1 VAVDAQERDLVVLHL
16 AFAVIAVAALAL
28 PGPVAQGW
36 RLWGL
41 LVGYDLATLAV
52 VWWRGHRRWL
62 RIWWFAAVTSVFQV
76 VPDAV
81 LAAGLGT
88 LRFPPD
94 GAPALGP
101 VTASMALMWT
111 VPLVLIASA
120 ADAAARRRGS
130 TAGWMVA
137 VGAAAAVFVG
147 AEALLPPLGIWEPVG
162 VTTIGGWL
170 APYVLPPELL
180 LGPPRGGASR
190 PPATGTRCWPCRWV
204 RSSASSTPV
213 RSRPAGCCWSGG
225 CSPDGPVGRRDGR
238 R

>member
-1 VAVDAQERDLVVLHL
+1 MDRQERDLVLLHL
-16 AFAVIAVAALAL
+16 AFAAVAVVALAL
-28 PGPVAQGW
+28 PGPVARGW

-94 GAPALGP
+94 GAPDIGP

-111 VPLVLIASA
+111 VPLVLIATA

-130 TAGWMVA
+130 TAGWVVA
-137 VGAAAAVFVG
+137 VGAAAVVFVS

-180 LGPPRGGASR
+180 LGA
-190 PPATGTRCWPCRWV
+190 ATWWGVQVTRDRHPLL
-204 RSSASSTPV
+204 AL
-213 RSRPAGCCWSGG
+213 
-225 CSPDGPVGRRDGR
+225 PVGALVSILYTGALATSWLLLERGLVG
-238 R
+238 

>member
-1 VAVDAQERDLVVLHL
+1 MDVQERDLVGFHL
-16 AFAVIAVAALAL
+16 GFAVVAAAVLAL
-28 PGPVAQGW
+28 PAEVAQGW

-41 LVGYDLATLAV
+41 LVGYDLATLAIV
-52 VWWRGHRRWL
+52 RWRGHRRWL

-81 LAAGLGT
+81 LAVGLGT

-94 GAPALGP
+94 GAPDLGP

-120 ADAAARRRGS
+120 ADAADRRRG
-130 TAGWMVA
+130 TRAGWMVA
-137 VGAAAAVFVG
+137 VGAAAVVFVG

-162 VTTIGGWL
+162 VTTLGGWL

-180 LGPPRGGASR
+180 LGA
-190 PPATGTRCWPCRWV
+190 ATWWGVLVTRDRHPLLV
-204 RSSASSTPV
+204 V
-213 RSRPAGCCWSGG
+213 
-225 CSPDGPVGRRDGR
+225 PVGALVSIVYTGALATSWLLLERGLLA
-238 R
+238 

>member
-1 VAVDAQERDLVVLHL
+1 VDNQERDLVLLHL
-16 AFAVIAVAALAL
+16 AFAAVAVVALVL
-28 PGPVAQGW
+28 PGAVARGW
-36 RLWGL
+36 RLWAL

-52 VWWRGHRRWL
+52 VWRRGHRRWL

-94 GAPALGP
+94 GAPDIGP

-111 VPLVLIASA
+111 VPLVLIATA
-120 ADAAARRRGS
+120 ADAADRRRGA
-130 TAGWMVA
+130 TAGWLVA
-137 VGAAAAVFVG
+137 VGAAAVVFVG

-180 LGPPRGGASR
+180 LGAATWWGVQVTRDRHPLLVVPVGASVSILYTGAL
-190 PPATGTRCWPCRWV
+190 ATSWLLLERV
-204 RSSASSTPV
+204 LFA
-213 RSRPAGCCWSGG
+213 
-225 CSPDGPVGRRDGR
+225 
-238 R
+238 